1 VAGIQTFLL
10 ESCRI
15 QKTDSPEGQLRLLSS
30 ALVGVVLAVSFP
42 VANAIKPTASQP
54 TLFIA
59 ADSGFQTA
67 LSAAMLKKHVP
78 ISVTMDQDKADYI
91 LQAAPVDSKDE
102 SGAGKVARC
111 LFLDCVGMNGYS
123 EVSVRL
129 LKREGSTVV
138 WAYQVRKG
146 NSGPLGVQSLSEAI
160 AKHLKNDYLDKQK

>member
-1 VAGIQTFLL
+1 MRN
-10 ESCRI
+10 RI
-15 QKTDSPEGQLRLLSS
+15 SV
-30 ALVGVVLAVSFP
+30 LVSTVLAVCF
-42 VANAIKPTASQP
+42 VPTGSLLAQSPAQP
-54 TLFIA
+54 TIFIA

-67 LSAAMLKKHVP
+67 LTAAMLKKQVP
-78 ISVTMDQDKADYI
+78 MTVTTDQEKADYV

-111 LFLDCVGMNGYS
+111 LFLDCIGMNGYS

-129 LKREGSTVV
+129 LKKKDSSIV

-160 AKHLKNDYLDKQK
+160 AKHLKNDYLKKQK

>member
-1 VAGIQTFLL
+1 MRF
-10 ESCRI
+10 
-15 QKTDSPEGQLRLLSS
+15 RLP
-30 ALVGVVLAVSFP
+30 ALVVVAVSAVFLP
-42 VANAIKPTASQP
+42 AGAHAVTAPAVQP
-54 TLFIA
+54 TIFIA

-67 LSAAMLKKHVP
+67 LTAAMLKKHEPVS
-78 ISVTMDQDKADYI
+78 ITTDQDKADFI

-111 LFLDCVGMNGYS
+111 LFMDCVGVNGYS

-129 LKREGSTVV
+129 LKKDGSTVV
-138 WAYQVRKG
+138 WAYQVRKS